1 MNKVTDTGW
10 MGRHAASIKVGRKR
24 RKGGKEKRGKGKK
37 ENTSEVERSSI
48 LSVPPPWGG
57 LTSKRC
63 EGP

>member
-1 MNKVTDTGW
+1 MDMQQAWRLEGKGE
-10 MGRHAASIKVGRKR
+10 KEEKKR
-24 RKGGKEKRGKGKK
+24 GGKAKK

-63 EGP
+63 EEP